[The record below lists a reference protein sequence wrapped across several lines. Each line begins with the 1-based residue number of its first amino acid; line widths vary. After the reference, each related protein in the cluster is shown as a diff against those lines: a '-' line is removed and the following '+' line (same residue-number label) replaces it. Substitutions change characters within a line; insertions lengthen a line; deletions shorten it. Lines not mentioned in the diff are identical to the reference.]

1 MRTDLRTVI
10 GWAITGVLAAIVIA
24 GFVMG
29 DPEPADR
36 VETLGSSIKCP
47 VCQGEA
53 IIDSPSP
60 TAKAMMEVLE
70 EKVAAGETDQQIYTY
85 FKARFGDGIVLDPP
99 LEPKTLFVWLAP
111 FLAIGGGLWMI
122 ATRRRKPAR
131 GTEPAEAS
139 S

>member
-1 MRTDLRTVI
+1 MRADLRSVV

-36 VETLGSSIKCP
+36 LDSLGSSIKCP

-70 EKVAAGETDQQIYTY
+70 EKVAAGETDQQIYAY
-85 FKARFGDGIVLDPP
+85 FTARFGDGIVLDPP
-99 LEPKTLFVWLAP
+99 LEPKTIFVWLAP

-122 ATRRRKPAR
+122 ATRRRKPTPE
-131 GTEPAEAS
+131 TEHAEAR
-139 S
+139 